1 MRTEVLL
8 TLPPA
13 FAGRAL
19 DLEGLDRGRF
29 FAASDPP
36 GLSLGSGGGA
46 CHLLVEAWKA
56 SSSKSSFWEWLSA
69 DKKLVI
75 HGGGK
80 SRRLPAYAAVGK
92 LFMPVPVFR
101 WALGQRLDQKLIDL
115 QLPSYE
121 RVLEH
126 ASSTSRVM
134 VCSGDVL
141 LRFGREL
148 PCFPEVDV
156 LGLGMWVTPEVA
168 RNFGVFFCGRE
179 TMGSLEFFLQK
190 PSPARIRE
198 LGAEHLYMIDTGM
211 WLLSSKAL
219 GVMMRKVGWDPDEGS
234 FPPEN
239 LRKLDLYSEFGL
251 ALGRRPVQPDPEISA
266 LTSAVVPLPKASFFH
281 LGTTR
286 QMIEAISALQNVE
299 LDETKLGS
307 FGARR
312 HPDQY
317 LLNSQVEV
325 PLRQE
330 ENHTLWI
337 ENAHVPKSWHLRHDH
352 VLTGAPKNDWELDLE
367 PGTCL
372 DFVPVGEDAYC
383 VRFYGMDDSFAGD
396 VWDIA
401 TKWLGKPAPNWFFG
415 RAIRREEAGLS
426 PGMDI
431 QEAPL
436 FPVLERS
443 EISSGFLRW
452 LTSRVGG
459 EVGSHAVAWLNA
471 RRLSASDIQAH
482 ANLGR
487 VYQSRAAR
495 QLACVEPMRRN
506 FRWSVF
512 HRLDLEETARRFA
525 ASNPAGFGEVEPP
538 QGTMLQ
544 VRDAMFRA
552 AVRRHQGADGGE
564 ALESSAF
571 ATLQELIVEET
582 RLRPAEPRK
591 ALVEDQIIWARSPV
605 RLDLAGGWTDTP
617 PYCLEHGGRV
627 LNVAVDLNGQPPIQV
642 FVKLGATREIVF
654 RSIDLGVERRVS
666 SYGELENFGE
676 PGSDFGLAKV
686 ACALAGFL
694 PRFGSGARFGSLR
707 EQLDDFGGGIEIS
720 MLCAVPKGSGLGT
733 SSILA
738 STLLAALGEAC
749 GLGWDK
755 GVLFQRTLALE
766 QLLTTGGGWQD
777 QAGGLH
783 RGVKLLETSA
793 GLDQALTLRWCP
805 EHLFD
810 SGQAN
815 RAVLLYFTGITR
827 LAKNIL
833 KEIVRG
839 MFLNSPSHLSI
850 LEDIGDNALAGYDAV
865 QRSDLAGLLASV
877 RQAWS
882 LNQRLD
888 SGTNPPQIA
897 AILDLIRDETA
908 ACKLLGAG
916 GGGYLLIFAKDELA
930 GARIKQK
937 LTENPPNERAR
948 FVNLSVSPT
957 GLQLTRS

>member
-1 MRTEVLL
+1 MQTLL

-13 FAGRAL
+13 FAGRV
-19 DLEGLDRGRF
+19 LELESLERGRF
-29 FAASDPP
+29 FASSDPP
-36 GLSLGSGGGA
+36 GSNLGSGGGT
-46 CHLLVEAWKA
+46 CHLLVQAWRD
-56 SSSKSSFWEWLSA
+56 SGESRSFWEWLAA
-69 DKKLVI
+69 DKKLII
-75 HGGGK
+75 HGGGQ

-101 WALGQRLDQKLIDL
+101 WALGQRLDQKLVDL

-121 RVLEH
+121 RVLTH
-126 ASSTSRVM
+126 GPDSSRVM

-148 PCFPEVDV
+148 PRFPEVDV

-168 RNFGVFFCGRE
+168 RNFGVFFCSRE
-179 TMGSLEFFLQK
+179 TPESLEFFLQK
-190 PSPARIRE
+190 PTPARIRE
-198 LGAEHLYMIDTGM
+198 LGAEHLYLIDTGM
-211 WLLSSKAL
+211 WLLSARAVA
-219 GVMMRKVGWDPDEGS
+219 VMMRKAGWDPDRGDFPEGK
-234 FPPEN
+234 
-239 LRKLDLYSEFGL
+239 LGKLDLYSEFGL

-266 LTSAVVPLPKASFFH
+266 LTSSVVPLPKASFFH

-286 QMIEAISALQNVE
+286 QMIEAISALQNLE

-317 LLNSQVEV
+317 LLNSQVEF

-337 ENAHVPKSWHLRHDH
+337 ENAHIPKTWNLRHDH
-352 VLTGAPKNDWELDLE
+352 VLTGAPINDWELDLE

-372 DFVPVGEDAYC
+372 DFVPVGGEDYC
-383 VRFYGMDDSFAGD
+383 VRFYGLDDTFAGD
-396 VWDIA
+396 VWDA
-401 TKWLGKPAPNWFFG
+401 DTKWLGKPAPNWFFG
-415 RAIRREEAGLS
+415 RAIRRDLAGLA

-431 QEAPL
+431 QHAPL
-436 FPVLERS
+436 FPVLPRAA
-443 EISSGFLRW
+443 ISAKFLTW

-459 EVGSHAVAWLNA
+459 GAGEHSNQWLEA
-471 RRLSASDIQAH
+471 ARLSASQIQAR
-482 ANLGR
+482 ANLDR
-487 VYQSRAAR
+487 VYEGRKAR
-495 QLACVEPMRRN
+495 QIACVEPMRRN
-506 FRWSVF
+506 YRWSVF
-512 HRLDLEETARRFA
+512 HRLDLEDTARLFA
-525 ASNPAGFGEVEPP
+525 ASGPACVGEAVPPAGS
-538 QGTMLQ
+538 MLH
-544 VRDAMFRA
+544 VRDTMFRA
-552 AVRRHQGADGGE
+552 AVARHRSASDVE
-564 ALESSAF
+564 SLERSAF
-571 ATLQELIVEET
+571 GTLRELIVEET
-582 RLRPAEPRK
+582 RLRPAEPQR

-642 FVKLGATREIVF
+642 FIKLGASREIVF

-666 SYGELENFGE
+666 TYAELEEFGE
-676 PGSDFGLAKV
+676 PGSEFGLAKV

-694 PRFGSGARFGSLR
+694 PRFGGGNRFGSLR
-707 EQLDDFGGGIEIS
+707 EQLEAFGGGIEIS

-738 STLLAALGEAC
+738 ATLLAGLSEAC

-755 GVLFQRTLALE
+755 AVLFQRTLALE

-783 RGVKLLETSA
+783 RGIKLLKTSP
-793 GLDQALTLRWCP
+793 GLDQTLTMRWCP

-815 RAVLLYFTGITR
+815 RTVLLYFTGITR

-833 KEIVRG
+833 QEIVRG
-839 MFLNSPSHLSI
+839 MFLNSPTHLSI
-850 LEDIGDNALAGYDAV
+850 LEDIGANALAGYDSI
-865 QRSDLAGLLASV
+865 QRSDLSGLLEAV
-877 RQAWS
+877 GRAWT

-888 SGTNPPQIA
+888 SGTNPPGIA
-897 AILDLIRDETA
+897 SILELIRDETA
-908 ACKLLGAG
+908 AGKLLGAG

-930 GARIKQK
+930 GTRIRQK
-937 LTENPPNERAR
+937 LKDNPPNERAR
-948 FVNLSVSPT
+948 FVNLSVSST